1 VLNCVLKRLLEIVK
15 AFKRAIHNPPS
26 FTRYSLKRVE
36 VLDKL
41 LKDIKRHLIIDPTT
55 TSTER
60 DHAKRRYGLR
70 RVYKDAWE
78 FCELS
83 RVIPLMDGIDN
94 AEGLTPFWDQL
105 ESEQRWPLSHS
116 DTHEIVPL
124 TQSEI
129 SEHSVVWNH
138 TIDAAKSAILA
149 YILHTLLST
158 RDVSGWLKTKMDTA
172 KQGKSDYLLSRAIEW
187 GLADTVELLLVSGA
201 NPQNHG
207 IDALDPIHGRTN
219 MVNSEEI
226 HFSIAAHLFLKL
238 IPMSH
243 YYSSREDDPSA
254 FPMRRA
260 RRLRKDVG
268 PFSPDDIQKPS
279 LT

>member
-1 VLNCVLKRLLEIVK
+1 
-15 AFKRAIHNPPS
+15 
-26 FTRYSLKRVE
+26 
-36 VLDKL
+36 
-41 LKDIKRHLIIDPTT
+41 
-55 TSTER
+55 
-60 DHAKRRYGLR
+60 
-70 RVYKDAWE
+70 
-78 FCELS
+78 
-83 RVIPLMDGIDN
+83 
-94 AEGLTPFWDQL
+94 
-105 ESEQRWPLSHS
+105 
-116 DTHEIVPL
+116 
-124 TQSEI
+124 
-129 SEHSVVWNH
+129 
-138 TIDAAKSAILA
+138 
-149 YILHTLLST
+149 
-158 RDVSGWLKTKMDTA
+158 MDTA